1 MDENP
6 RHSVSVT
13 GVVIRPEDGRVL
25 VIKRSDDGRWVPPGG
40 VLELGETPEEC
51 AVREVREETGVEV
64 KPLRLTGV
72 YKNMKLGV
80 VSLAFL
86 CEPVGGQA
94 QTSPEAIE
102 VAWMTPGEAFSAAPE
117 ARGIRITDALSASG
131 PFVRAHDGTH
141 LLPAHAGMVGGMCG
155 PRSPG
160 SGASSTCPTGW
171 NRR

>member
-1 MDENP
+1 MSENP
-6 RHSVSVT
+6 LHSVSVT
-13 GVVIRPEDGRVL
+13 GVVVRPADGRVL

-80 VSLAFL
+80 VSLAFF

-94 QTSPEAIE
+94 QASSEAMA
-102 VAWMTPGEAFSAAPE
+102 VAWMTPSEALSAAPE
-117 ARGIRITDALSASG
+117 ARGIRITDALSEGG

-141 LLPAHAGMVGGMCG
+141 L
-155 PRSPG
+155 
-160 SGASSTCPTGW
+160 CPPHLLV
-171 NRR
+171 NRDG